1 MLHHKGCYLTVEF
14 TEDGHVTV
22 THLVQHTDGRSF
34 SEGSIFSSLKRTD
47 IRDIAVIADGIIIN
61 IVTNL
66 FNQTVVADSHITECR
81 VIDTRMFMKPLGH
94 LDHLVEGTQADIA
107 IEHHSVEI
115 IRNEILIHQYALP
128 VLCPAYIVL

>member
-14 TEDGHVTV
+14 TKDGHITI
-22 THLVQHTDGRSF
+22 THLVQYTDGRSF
-34 SEGSIFSSLKRTD
+34 SEGSVFSSLKRTD
-47 IRDIAVIADGIIIN
+47 VRDVAVITDGIIIN

-66 FNQTVVADSHITECR
+66 FDQAVVADSHITECR

-107 IEHHSVEI
+107 IEHHTMEI

-128 VLCPAYIVL
+128 VLCPANIVL

>member
-1 MLHHKGCYLTVEF
+1 MLHHKGSYLAIEF
-14 TEDGHVTV
+14 TEDSHVTI

-34 SEGSIFSSLKRTD
+34 SEGSVFSSLKRTD
-47 IRDIAVIADGIIIN
+47 VRDIAVIADGIIIN

-66 FNQTVVADSHITECR
+66 FDQAVVADSHITECR
-81 VIDTRMFMKPLGH
+81 VIDTRMFLESLGH
-94 LDHLVEGTQADIA
+94 LYHLVEGTQADIA
-107 IEHHSVEI
+107 IEHHTMEI